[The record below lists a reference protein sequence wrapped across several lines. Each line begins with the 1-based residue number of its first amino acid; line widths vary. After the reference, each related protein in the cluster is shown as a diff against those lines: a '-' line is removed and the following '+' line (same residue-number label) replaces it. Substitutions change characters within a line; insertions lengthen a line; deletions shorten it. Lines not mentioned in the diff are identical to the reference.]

1 MKPRPYENLDAH
13 SAVPCTHLGRRCDCR
28 RGSGMTRKVFR
39 YLNTIF
45 ACWIIMLFFILP
57 APSNSQSKTVIEKEI
72 DIKLLEAVQ
81 GNEIKKVKNL
91 IAQGASVNA
100 RTEFGETPLH
110 LAQSKEMAELLLS
123 KGADIHAKDN
133 EFGMTPLFNG
143 PKEIFKLLISKGA
156 DVNVRSKKGLTPL
169 AWSAYGDDLD
179 RIKLLISKGAD
190 VNSADDYLKTPL
202 HIASNWNKVEI
213 ATLLISKGA
222 NVNARDHSGWTP
234 LHWASF
240 EGGPEV
246 VQLLITKGAEKN
258 AKTTQPWS
266 IFPAGSTPLDISE
279 KAKHYDMAGFLKSKG
294 CQRGEDMK

>member
-1 MKPRPYENLDAH
+1 M
-13 SAVPCTHLGRRCDCR
+13 GR
-28 RGSGMTRKVFR
+28 KALR
-39 YLNTIF
+39 YLKTIF
-45 ACWIIMLFFILP
+45 TWGILLLSLIFP
-57 APSNSQSKTVIEKEI
+57 ALSISQSKAVIPKEI
-72 DIKLLEAVQ
+72 DTKLLEAVQ
-81 GNEIKKVKNL
+81 GNEIKKVKGL

-123 KGADIHAKDN
+123 KGADIHAKDS
-133 EFGMTPLFNG
+133 EFGMTPLFNA

-156 DVNVRSKKGLTPL
+156 DVNARSKKGLTPL

-190 VNSADDYLKTPL
+190 VNSVDDYLKTPL
-202 HIASNWNKVEI
+202 HIASNWNKTEI

-222 NVNARDHSGWTP
+222 KVNARDHLGWTP

-240 EGGPEV
+240 EGGPEI
-246 VQLLITKGAEKN
+246 VQLLIAKGAEKN
-258 AKTTQPWS
+258 AKTTQRWS

-279 KAKHYDMAGFLKSKG
+279 KAKHYDMAAFLKGSGFK
-294 CQRGEDMK
+294 RGEDVK

>member
-1 MKPRPYENLDAH
+1 MKALMRTLLFLALILVVDATAAAK
-13 SAVPCTHLGRRCDCR
+13 AVVLNIGTKGR
-28 RGSGMTRKVFR
+28 VA
-39 YLNTIF
+39 L
-45 ACWIIMLFFILP
+45 
-57 APSNSQSKTVIEKEI
+57 EI
-72 DIKLLEAVQ
+72 DKQLLEAVQ
-81 GNEIKKVKNL
+81 GNEIKKVKDL

-110 LAQSKEMAELLLS
+110 LAQSKEMAGLLLS

-133 EFGMTPLFNG
+133 EFGMTPLFNA

-190 VNSADDYLKTPL
+190 VNAGDDYLKTPL
-202 HIASNWNKVEI
+202 HIASNWNKIEI
-213 ATLLISKGA
+213 AKFLISKGA
-222 NVNARDHSGWTP
+222 NVNARDRSGWTP

-246 VQLLITKGAEKN
+246 VELLITKGAEKN

-266 IFPAGSTPLDISE
+266 LFPAGSTPLDISE
-279 KAKHYDMAGFLKSKG
+279 KAKHYDMAALLRSKG
-294 CQRGEDMK
+294 CKRGKDLK

>member
-1 MKPRPYENLDAH
+1 
-13 SAVPCTHLGRRCDCR
+13 
-28 RGSGMTRKVFR
+28 MTRKVFKC
-39 YLNTIF
+39 LNTIF

-72 DIKLLEAVQ
+72 NKQLLEAVQ
-81 GNEIKKVKNL
+81 GNEIKKVKDL
-91 IAQGASVNA
+91 IGKGASVNA

-110 LAQSKEMAELLLS
+110 LAQSQEMAELLLS

-133 EFGMTPLFNG
+133 EFGMTPLFNA
-143 PKEIFKLLISKGA
+143 PKEIFKLLISKDA

-190 VNSADDYLKTPL
+190 INAGDDYLKTPL
-202 HIASNWNKVEI
+202 HIAANWNKVRIAEI
-213 ATLLISKGA
+213 LISKGA
-222 NVNARDHSGWTP
+222 NVNAKDSSGWTP

-258 AKTTQPWS
+258 ARTTQPWS

-279 KAKHYDMAGFLKSKG
+279 KAKHYDMAAFLKGSG
-294 CQRGEDMK
+294 CKKGEDLK

>member
-1 MKPRPYENLDAH
+1 
-13 SAVPCTHLGRRCDCR
+13 
-28 RGSGMTRKVFR
+28 MTIKVFKS
-39 YLNTIF
+39 LNKIF
-45 ACWIIMLFFILP
+45 IYWMIVIFFILP
-57 APSNSQSKTVIEKEI
+57 ALSISQSKAGIPKEI

-110 LAQSKEMAELLLS
+110 LAQSKEMAGFLLS

-133 EFGMTPLFNG
+133 EFGMTPLFNA

-156 DVNVRSKKGLTPL
+156 DVNARSKKGLTPL

-190 VNSADDYLKTPL
+190 VNAVDEYLKTPL

-222 NVNARDHSGWTP
+222 KVNARDRSGWTP
-234 LHWASF
+234 LHGASF

>member
-1 MKPRPYENLDAH
+1 MEK
-13 SAVPCTHLGRRCDCR
+13 VMRRNA
-28 RGSGMTRKVFR
+28 FI
-39 YLNTIF
+39 YLKGVYY
-45 ACWIIMLFFILP
+45 CIIWLFFIFPGL
-57 APSNSQSKTVIEKEI
+57 SISQPKTGMLKEI
-72 DIKLLEAVQ
+72 DNKLLETVQ
-81 GNEIKKVKNL
+81 GNEIKKVKDL
-91 IAQGASVNA
+91 IAQGANVNA

-133 EFGMTPLFNG
+133 EFGMTPLFNA

-156 DVNVRSKKGLTPL
+156 DVNVRGKKGLTPL

-190 VNSADDYLKTPL
+190 VNSVDEYLKTPL
-202 HIASNWNKVEI
+202 HIASNWNKIEI
-213 ATLLISKGA
+213 AKLFISKGA
-222 NVNARDHSGWTP
+222 KVNARDRSGWTP

-279 KAKHYDMAGFLKSKG
+279 KAKHFDMAAFLKSKG
-294 CQRGEDMK
+294 CQRGEDVK

>member
-1 MKPRPYENLDAH
+1 MKK
-13 SAVPCTHLGRRCDCR
+13 
-28 RGSGMTRKVFR
+28 KVFR
-39 YLNTIF
+39 YFNPIF
-45 ACWIIMLFFILP
+45 TCGILLLSLILP
-57 APSNSQSKTVIEKEI
+57 APSNSQSKTVIGKEI
-72 DIKLLEAVQ
+72 DKQLLEAVQ
-81 GNEIKKVKNL
+81 GKEIKKVKGL
-91 IAQGASVNA
+91 IAQGASVNT

-110 LAQSKEMAELLLS
+110 LAQSKEMAEFLLS

-133 EFGMTPLFNG
+133 EFGMTPLFNA

-190 VNSADDYLKTPL
+190 VNAGDDYLKTPL

-213 ATLLISKGA
+213 ATLLVSKGA
-222 NVNARDHSGWTP
+222 NVNARDRSGWTP
-234 LHWASF
+234 LHWVSF

-266 IFPAGSTPLDISE
+266 IFPAGSTPLDIAE
-279 KAKHYDMAGFLKSKG
+279 NAKFFEMAAFLKSKG
-294 CQRGEDMK
+294 CQRGEELK